1 MKLLD
6 KFLNQPIYVRIVE
19 IWLMVVL
26 IVLGIANPWFTATL
40 VLGVL
45 LGLSIIFLIIYFF
58 LVRSPKW

>member
-1 MKLLD
+1 MNLIE
-6 KFLNQPIYVRIVE
+6 KFLKQPIYVRIVE

-58 LVRSPKW
+58 FVRSPKW